1 VAVGHAGNKPA
12 GELMNEQQLRKAAE
26 RLIKAG
32 KMPSLEELCKAVL
45 ETRMKFAPKIRRA
58 RREMKMECFDHV
70 LAYMK
75 KEGLS
80 LDVETYCSLNY
91 SMTWAVVEEDY
102 PEYRE
107 EVLDL
112 ISEGELCWVQ

>member
-1 VAVGHAGNKPA
+1 MRMVKSSESNSLHASARLNLDKVKEQVADAIVGVK
-12 GELMNEQQLRKAAE
+12 EAA
-26 RLIKAG
+26 
-32 KMPSLEELCKAVL
+32 
-45 ETRMKFAPKIRRA
+45 
-58 RREMKMECFDHV
+58 EMKMECFDHV

-107 EVLDL
+107 QVLDL
-112 ISEGELCWVQ
+112 VSEGELCWVQ